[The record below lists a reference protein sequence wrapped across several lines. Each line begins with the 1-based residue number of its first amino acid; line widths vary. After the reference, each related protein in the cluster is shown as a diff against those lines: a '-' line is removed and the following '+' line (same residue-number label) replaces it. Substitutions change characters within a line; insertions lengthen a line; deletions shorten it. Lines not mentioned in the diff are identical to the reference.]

1 MTFELWSSHFCLNR
15 LNRTLN
21 LALFYKSFLHP
32 WDELV
37 HICLRLTGEEGVHDE
52 EHGDKERDDDE
63 VSDDDPAVGLG
74 KWELTLVSGGFLP
87 ASVIFLGSFIFI
99 PAVNVLAR

>member
-1 MTFELWSSHFCLNR
+1 M
-15 LNRTLN
+15 
-21 LALFYKSFLHP
+21 FYKSFLHP

-63 VSDDDPAVGLG
+63 VPDDPAVTLG
-74 KWELTLVSGGFLP
+74 KCKLALVRGGVLP
-87 ASVIFLGSFIFI
+87 LSAIFLGSFIFI
-99 PAVNVLAR
+99 PAVNVLAERNLSG